1 MYLILYIKNI
11 FLTFHQC
18 CVFLNKNRTDGL
30 KMLDR
35 MYVVVLWVVVLAVF
49 GVPLFLVLSLEYEEW
64 EIVYECKEDGHSEQ
78 YCEKYLEELLP
89 S

>member
-1 MYLILYIKNI
+1 M
-11 FLTFHQC
+11 TFHQC